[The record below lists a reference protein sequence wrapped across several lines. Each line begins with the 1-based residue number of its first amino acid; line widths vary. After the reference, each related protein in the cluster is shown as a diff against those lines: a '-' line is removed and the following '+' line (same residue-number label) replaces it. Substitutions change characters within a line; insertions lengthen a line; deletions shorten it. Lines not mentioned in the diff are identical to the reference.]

1 MGKLYN
7 LVEFRNYLKNQIDDL
22 CLDKF
27 IEGSIDRLQNS
38 KKLFSEH
45 ISYYDIKINDYL
57 YLKQKNHEIT
67 AEFHN
72 KISLLEIE
80 IDQLVNTT
88 YNNEDYQNFYD
99 EVCIQGPFHHE
110 LLLSTELENIIESK
124 VGRYCDCRFPSLFI
138 NPRTKKWIDCMVAS
152 DPLYLTHSMIYIVK
166 EMINSYPDIY
176 QNRLRLYEI
185 IDRDFAILPQGQFGF
200 VFCWDYLNYLSLQKV
215 EKYIRE
221 VWCLLR
227 PGGSFMFSYSNCDM
241 LGTCLQ
247 VENRASAYANSRW
260 LKKLCDEIGYE
271 ISELHDI
278 ETGDAFRTHV
288 SWAEIKKPGTLQS
301 IKKQQALGIVNHKD
315 LSNHL
320 QDLNTSRIINYQRR
334 IK

>member
-72 KISLLEIE
+72 KILLLEIE

-110 LLLSTELENIIESK
+110 LLLSTELEDRIESK

-166 EMINSYPDIY
+166 ES
-176 QNRLRLYEI
+176 
-185 IDRDFAILPQGQFGF
+185 
-200 VFCWDYLNYLSLQKV
+200 QK
-215 EKYIRE
+215 EK
-221 VWCLLR
+221 
-227 PGGSFMFSYSNCDM
+227 
-241 LGTCLQ
+241 
-247 VENRASAYANSRW
+247 
-260 LKKLCDEIGYE
+260 K
-271 ISELHDI
+271 
-278 ETGDAFRTHV
+278 
-288 SWAEIKKPGTLQS
+288 
-301 IKKQQALGIVNHKD
+301 
-315 LSNHL
+315 
-320 QDLNTSRIINYQRR
+320 
-334 IK
+334 